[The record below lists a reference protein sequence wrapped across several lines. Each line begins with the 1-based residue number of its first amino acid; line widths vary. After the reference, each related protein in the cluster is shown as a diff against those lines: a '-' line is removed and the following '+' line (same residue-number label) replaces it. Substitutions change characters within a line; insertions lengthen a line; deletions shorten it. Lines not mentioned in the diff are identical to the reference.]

1 MRALVWLKS
10 AKLQQR
16 VLTTLQQRW
25 EIYVAR
31 FVTLVPEVQVHDTS
45 LFFASDLVYG

>member
-1 MRALVWLKS
+1 M
-10 AKLQQR
+10 
-16 VLTTLQQRW
+16 LTALQQRW